1 MNDDVY
7 DIITSPH
14 GDSHHPTPPDNV
26 EQSTD
31 QGQSPPPKPDTHTGD
46 NELATFEPPTSP
58 ADDPDLSKTVHC
70 TTPYKPNLPLVQY
83 ALMIDAGS
91 TGSRIHIYK
100 FNNCGPS
107 AAYEYEVFK
116 HRQPGLSSYKSSPQQ
131 AAESLDELL
140 DEAVKVVPKNLW
152 KCTPVAVKATAGLR
166 LLGEKQSKDIL
177 DAVANRLREKY
188 EFNLRSNDDVTIMD
202 GKDEGVFAWIT
213 ANYLLHTIGGG
224 SSTAT
229 GNQRIPV
236 KEPTFAVLDLGG
248 ASTQIVFE
256 PAFDEK
262 RPDSMLEEG
271 EHKYE
276 LTFGGE
282 KRILYQH
289 SYLGYGLK
297 QAREHVHKL
306 VEFLAPEHKDSSE
319 KRVIANPCLASGTKD
334 DVTVGE
340 GEEKRTVSMD
350 GADIGGFES
359 CSRFVQ
365 LVMAKDA

>member
-1 MNDDVY
+1 VNDDYHDV
-7 DIITSPH
+7 IASPH
-14 GDSHHPTPPDNV
+14 DDSHHTTPPDKV
-26 EQSTD
+26 G
-31 QGQSPPPKPDTHTGD
+31 QGTGQELPPLSKPDTNTGD
-46 NELATFEPPTSP
+46 KELTTFKPPTSP
-58 ADDPDLSKTVHC
+58 KDDPDLSKTVHC

-107 AAYEYEVFK
+107 TAYEYEVFK
-116 HRQPGLSSYKSSPQQ
+116 NRQPGLSSYKSNPRQ
-131 AAESLDELL
+131 AAESLDELM
-140 DEAVKVVPKNLW
+140 DEAVKVVPKSLR

-188 EFNLRSNDDVTIMD
+188 EFHLRSTEDVAILD

-213 ANYLLHTIGGG
+213 ANYLLHTIG
-224 SSTAT
+224 SSSAT
-229 GNQRIPV
+229 GNQRMPE
-236 KEPTFAVLDLGG
+236 KKPTFAVLDLGG

-256 PAFDEK
+256 PVFDDQQ
-262 RPDSMLEEG
+262 PDSMLKEG
-271 EHKYE
+271 EHKYD

-282 KRILYQH
+282 KRVLYQH

-306 VEFLAPEHKDSSE
+306 VEFLAPEHKDTSK

-334 DVTVGE
+334 DVKIGE
-340 GEEKRTVSMD
+340 GEDQRTLSMD